1 MADQNNT
8 YFWIQHHI
16 EILEN
21 RVFEAREHLA
31 SIEAELEI
39 QKQAFRELKE
49 SSNGYSD

>member
-1 MADQNNT
+1 MTKKTNT
-8 YFWIQHHI
+8 YYWIEHHI
-16 EILEN
+16 EVLEN